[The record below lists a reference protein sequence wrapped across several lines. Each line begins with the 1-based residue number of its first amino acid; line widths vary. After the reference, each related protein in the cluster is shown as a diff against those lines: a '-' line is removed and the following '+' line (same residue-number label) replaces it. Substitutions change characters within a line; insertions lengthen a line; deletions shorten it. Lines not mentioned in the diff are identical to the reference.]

1 MNETIVVTGGSSGIG
16 YSLIKMLLSK
26 GYRVINIDLKPSGI
40 ENITEFLGDI
50 SQYQFLKNAIKSIE
64 SDGYHV
70 YGLVNNAGISQRSD
84 FLYNLKEDDINKV
97 IQVNLLGTIYLT
109 SLILPLMLKNGKGSI
124 VNVASVIGKVGAY
137 NNEVYAASKSSLI
150 GFTKSLA
157 ITYATKGIRANVIL
171 PGYVETPLIEK
182 AAKSSPDESAFYKE
196 LASRHAMQRI
206 ARPEE
211 IARVIEFLLSD
222 DSSFITGSEIP
233 VDGGYLAR

>member
-64 SDGYHV
+64 SDGYYV